1 MAAQVEK
8 ETNNEVV
15 EAEVV
20 AVVPAL
26 DSIEGEDK
34 VTTPKDGPEEEDK
47 VTRNFDNT
55 MWIHREIFCLNI

>member
-47 VTRNFDNT
+47 VTRNFDN
-55 MWIHREIFCLNI
+55 MNS

>member
-8 ETNNEVV
+8 QTNNEVV

-20 AVVPAL
+20 AIVPAP

-47 VTRNFDNT
+47 VTRDLDYT
-55 MWIHREIFCLNI
+55 M